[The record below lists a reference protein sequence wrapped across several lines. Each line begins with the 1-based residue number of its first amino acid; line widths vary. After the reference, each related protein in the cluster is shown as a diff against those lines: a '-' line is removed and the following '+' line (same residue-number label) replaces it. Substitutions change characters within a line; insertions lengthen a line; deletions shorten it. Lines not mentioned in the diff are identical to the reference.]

1 MLRNSHRAQL
11 ADALGQS
18 GSKMQK
24 QIQTNEHLRLD
35 DYGSGT
41 SDGGAISPNAL

>member
-1 MLRNSHRAQL
+1 M
-11 ADALGQS
+11 
-18 GSKMQK
+18 
-24 QIQTNEHLRLD
+24 QTNEHLRLD